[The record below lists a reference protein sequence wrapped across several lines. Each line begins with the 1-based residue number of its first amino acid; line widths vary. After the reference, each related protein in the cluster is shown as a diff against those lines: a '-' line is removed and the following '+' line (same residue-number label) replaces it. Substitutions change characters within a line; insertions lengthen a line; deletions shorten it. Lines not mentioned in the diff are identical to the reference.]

1 MTRPSIARRPKSN
14 LEKILKL
21 KSLEKIKKNL
31 KIQFWQLVEKRW
43 QKCETK
49 KTCEKNK
56 RNGTKSHFMRYPFLF
71 SGLAWSKNLEK
82 NAENYEENFTNDFV
96 IEFEGNRTFLE
107 QI

>member
-21 KSLEKIKKNL
+21 KSLENIKKILRSNFDNWL
-31 KIQFWQLVEKRW
+31 KNVDKSVKPRKLV
-43 QKCETK
+43 
-49 KTCEKNK
+49 KNK